1 MWNSKKSTVLSLVCT
16 RIVMAL
22 MVVCAVLLP
31 KLMAYYA
38 DHMGNG
44 LEPEEFFVFMA
55 ILYACC
61 LPGGAVLICLDRLLS
76 GIRRG
81 DVFVPRNVFYLRTI
95 SWCCFAGA
103 LLLAIAGR
111 YYLLFLGVA
120 IIAAFIGL
128 ILRVVK
134 NVIEEAIVIKTEND
148 FTI

>member
-16 RIVMAL
+16 RIVMVL
-22 MVVCAVLLP
+22 MVICAVLLP
-31 KLMAYYA
+31 KLMEYYT
-38 DHMGNG
+38 HHTGMG
-44 LEPEEFFVFMA
+44 LETGAYVTLMV

-76 GIRRG
+76 GIKRG
-81 DVFVPRNVFYLRTI
+81 DVFVPKNVFYLRTI

-103 LLLAIAGR
+103 LLLVIAGR
-111 YYLLFLGVA
+111 YYLLFLAVA
-120 IIAAFIGL
+120 VIAAFIGL